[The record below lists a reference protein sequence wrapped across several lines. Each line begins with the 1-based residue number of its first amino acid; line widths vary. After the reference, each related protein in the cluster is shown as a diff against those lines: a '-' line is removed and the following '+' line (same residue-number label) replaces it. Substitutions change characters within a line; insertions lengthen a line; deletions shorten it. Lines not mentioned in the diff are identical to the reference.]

1 MKKVVWMLVVAA
13 MVACQTTEKKDE
25 KAGDDAA
32 VATEQ
37 VSGKDAALVR
47 RVATDA
53 EKASFDSVVYTVDR
67 IQCNEM
73 HSMMVAHNDTII
85 YEYYAPGFDANR
97 LHILWSATK
106 TFTATAVGFAVQDG
120 LVDLDTPIVNYIPR
134 EELPEQVAKEFELLT
149 LDQLLKM
156 SSGLPVTDFTDRIR
170 GREDVNALHEAA
182 TAEFVCEPGTKWRYN
197 NMDTYLAG
205 YVVTKVTGKPLDEY
219 LNEKLFSKI
228 GIREWVWEKDPQ
240 GICTGAWG
248 LHVSAES
255 LMRMGLFMM
264 HKGTWQG
271 ERLLNEDWFDT
282 ACTARIMQDVEA
294 TSFHDW
300 NSGYGYQVWICKQ
313 PNTYRIDGMWGQF
326 AVIMPDKN
334 TVCVMNT
341 LCNKTSVQLD
351 AVWKWVYGFWF

>member
-1 MKKVVWMLVVAA
+1 MLAVAA
-13 MVACQTTEKKDE
+13 MMACQKE
-25 KAGDDAA
+25 
-32 VATEQ
+32 
-37 VSGKDAALVR
+37 GKSESALVR
-47 RVATDA
+47 GEATVEQTEA
-53 EKASFDSVVYTVDR
+53 FDSVYDAVNR

-73 HSMMVAHNDTII
+73 HSIMIAKNDTII
-85 YEYYAPGFDANR
+85 YERYAPGYDANR

-120 LVDLDTPIVNYIPR
+120 LVDMNTPIVNYIPC
-134 EELPEQVAKEFELLT
+134 EELPDTVAEEFERLT

-170 GREDVNALHEAA
+170 GNEYVNALHEAA
-182 TAEFVCEPGTKWRYN
+182 AATFVREPGEKWRYN
-197 NMDTYLAG
+197 NMDTYLTG
-205 YVVTKVTGKPLDEY
+205 YVVTKVAGKPLDEY

-334 TVCVMNT
+334 MVCVMNT
-341 LCNKTSVQLD
+341 LCNKTSAQLD
-351 AVWKWVYGFWF
+351 AVWEHVWRF